1 MAAGDSNPRP
11 YARVVELRWR
21 NAVKTRLP
29 IAVLLVVLAA
39 SGAFA
44 QRDKNQPAQRSLQG
58 QVMGHNDA
66 PLEKAIVYLKN
77 TRSLAV
83 KTYITDAN
91 GNYQFN
97 SLTPNTDYEVY
108 ADYNGQKS
116 DTKTLSGFDSRPK
129 AFINLHISVNKQ

>member
-1 MAAGDSNPRP
+1 M
-11 YARVVELRWR
+11 
-21 NAVKTRLP
+21 KTRLP